1 MKVGESGIRMEKG
14 KGDSSR
20 VVDSDRK
27 GVRGQGR
34 FVRNR
39 REEERTQRRQC
50 KGNEKVLCLVWWTGL
65 AREKGV
71 HLLLCFPSH
80 VPG

>member
-14 KGDSSR
+14 DGSR

-27 GVRGQGR
+27 GVKEQGR
-34 FVRNR
+34 FMRDR
-39 REEERTQRRQC
+39 GEEERTQRTQC
-50 KGNEKVLCLVWWTGL
+50 RGNEKVLCLVWWSGIP
-65 AREKGV
+65 REKGD